1 MFLVIKLKV
10 MIAKKYYLKFK
21 NFKSWYKYIIF
32 QFVTLYAKQIIK
44 SQKFEKENV
53 KVFHF

>member
-10 MIAKKYYLKFK
+10 MIEKKYYLTFK